1 MRGKA
6 PTRFASPEAL
16 RPRDR
21 LARSGEGDLLG
32 SPEPG
37 RSQPSR
43 ASRGR
48 SGTDN
53 MKRIERL
60 RHVLAVCYC
69 RLQPSPIHGIG
80 VYAVRVIPRGTDPFR
95 MLPTSARRSGS
106 VRVSDDELDALPPR
120 LAGLIRALFVPT
132 DGKMYI
138 PTWGT
143 NIVSLAAYV
152 NHSETPNLRTADGF
166 SFRTRRRIS
175 EGEELT
181 ADYRSYGATG
191 CLPDNSPRG

>member
-1 MRGKA
+1 MAVLWCFG
-6 PTRFASPEAL
+6 
-16 RPRDR
+16 
-21 LARSGEGDLLG
+21 GGG
-32 SPEPG
+32 SPPPVPTPPPPG
-37 RSQPSR
+37 RSR
-43 ASRGR
+43 R
-48 SGTDN
+48 SGTDS

-80 VYAVRVIPRGTDPFR
+80 VYAVRAIPRGTNPFR
-95 MLPTSARRSGS
+95 MLPASARRSGS

-132 DGKMYI
+132 DGRMYI

-143 NIVSLAAYV
+143 NIVYLAAYV
-152 NHSETPNLRTADGF
+152 NHSATPNLRTTDGF
-166 SFRTRRRIS
+166 SFRARGRIS

-181 ADYRSYGATG
+181 ADYRSYGAAN
-191 CLPDNSPRG
+191 CLLYDSPRS

>member
-1 MRGKA
+1 
-6 PTRFASPEAL
+6 
-16 RPRDR
+16 
-21 LARSGEGDLLG
+21 
-32 SPEPG
+32 
-37 RSQPSR
+37 
-43 ASRGR
+43 
-48 SGTDN
+48 

-80 VYAVRVIPRGTDPFR
+80 VYAVRVITRGANPFR
-95 MLPTSARRSGS
+95 MLPASTRRSGS

-152 NHSETPNLRTADGF
+152 NHSATPNLRTTDGF
-166 SFRTRRRIS
+166 SFRTRRRIH

-191 CLPDNSPRG
+191 CLPHDRRKARRPGGRECRRPPCAAQTGRHAGRRRTGRPLPSPCRATR